1 MVDDFDIRPSTPNDF
16 SDLVQLYPAA
26 FPCEDLLPLVT
37 DLLQGENNVVSRVA
51 LNGSDLVGHIAFTP
65 CHVGEHNVKT
75 ALLAPLAVEP
85 AWQRKGV
92 GSALMRAGLLELKD
106 DGFAGVFVL
115 GDPIYYGRFGFRLE
129 PNVKPPYAL
138 PAEWREAWQSLR
150 LGDAGAVL
158 HGELSLPDVWLKPEL
173 WMP

>member
-1 MVDDFDIRPSTPNDF
+1 MVDDIGIRPSTPNDF

-26 FPCEDLLPLVT
+26 FPCEDLLPLVM
-37 DLLQGENNVVSRVA
+37 DLLQGENSVISRVA

-65 CHVGEHNVKT
+65 CHVGEDSVKT

-92 GSALMRAGLLELKD
+92 GSALMRAGLQELKD

-115 GDPIYYGRFGFRLE
+115 GDPTYYVRFGFRPE
-129 PNVKPPYAL
+129 YDVKPPYAL
-138 PAEWREAWQSLR
+138 PAEWREAWQCQR
-150 LGDAGAVL
+150 LGDAGAAPR
-158 HGELSLPDVWLKPEL
+158 GELSLPDVWLRPEL